1 MTIELAREGFRA
13 APTMEERIFEAAKL
27 FGEGRNPANFS
38 RQNTLMEAFTTD
50 DFPVLLGAAFEK
62 EAMGAQKDAVKEY
75 DLFAFEKNLSDF
87 RPKKMVDLFGNEYF
101 EDVKEGEEYKGGKL
115 AETDVEIKTGKTGKN
130 FGLTWEL
137 QLSRDFSDL
146 ADFPKVL
153 GNAAVNTENRK
164 IYEVLV
170 GSTGLKTGFFGTV
183 DNKPLTSENLIAAIE
198 TMSLKEN
205 HRKELVDV
213 STIVLVVGPGLA
225 MRARQILNAEKIVR
239 KVDDGAGNVTETE
252 ETNPFR
258 GLVQLQVSR
267 EFINLNGAATKNT
280 SWALLPGKAT
290 ANPAVV
296 KTGLIGHENVDIR
309 VKRDQGE
316 RVGGGQVPVNDGSF
330 NDDTIWFR
338 GRHVTGGA
346 KGFTVAVYG
355 SKGA

>member
-13 APTMEERIFEAAKL
+13 APTEEERVFEAAKL

-38 RQNTLMEAFTTD
+38 RQNTLMEAFTTS
-50 DFPVLLGAAFEK
+50 DFPKLLGAAFEK

-75 DLFAFEKNLSDF
+75 DLFAFQKNLSDF

-101 EDVKEGEEYKGGKL
+101 EDVAQGEEYKGDKL
-115 AETDVEIKTGKTGKN
+115 AETDVEIKTGKTGKT

-170 GSTGLKTGFFGTV
+170 GSTGLKTSFFGTV
-183 DNKPLTSENLIAAIE
+183 DTKPLTSENMIAAIE
-198 TMSLKEN
+198 TMSLTEN
-205 HRKELVDV
+205 HRKELVDL
-213 STIVLVVGPGLA
+213 SSIVLVVGPGLA
-225 MRARQILNAEKIVR
+225 MRARQILNAEKIIR

-267 EFINLNGAATKNT
+267 EFVNLNNAATKNT

-316 RVGGGQVPVNDGSF
+316 RVGGGAVPVNDGSF

>member
-13 APTMEERIFEAAKL
+13 APTEEERIFEAAKL

-38 RQNTLMEAFTTD
+38 RQNTLMEAFTTS

-101 EDVKEGEEYKGGKL
+101 EDVKEGDEYKGGKL

-170 GSTGLKTGFFGTV
+170 GSSGLKTGFFGTV

-252 ETNPFR
+252 ESNPFR

-338 GRHVTGGA
+338 GRHITGGA

>member
-13 APTMEERIFEAAKL
+13 APTEEERIFEAAKL

-38 RQNTLMEAFTTD
+38 RQNTLMEAFTTS
-50 DFPVLLGAAFEK
+50 DFPKLLGAAFEK

-183 DNKPLTSENLIAAIE
+183 DTKPLTSENLMAAIE

-205 HRKELVDV
+205 HRKELVDI
-213 STIVLVVGPGLA
+213 STVVLVVGPGLA

-252 ETNPFR
+252 ESNPFR

-267 EFINLNGAATKNT
+267 EFVNLNGASTKNT